1 MRKSLQRHRY
11 QSFHFIL
18 LVIGT
23 GGMALVGT
31 FKIVPLSSSPSA
43 PPHGIELGWAGQQ
56 LRGYSETAYIT
67 AGDCEGQTSVVLN
80 LYSTGI
86 APASRYPPI
95 KAPGRVAF
103 AVAWDEGLVPT
114 DVKIW
119 AVSDRSNLRHRLLVG
134 NRRNLPPTLNVELE
148 ELYEA
153 GTESRVAISFDFF
166 WDPISKPQLLVEL
179 HADWLSPRIGNDSCW
194 LRVPA
199 LVDTP
204 EAGAAANRALGHEGW
219 ASSSYLG
226 SPLYNAAALV
236 NNWQL
241 SPLRVE
247 PSSSIPAPSRL
258 DPAIWACGG
267 QDFAAA
273 SCQAVAALEVPGR
286 ASTRTRELALWS
298 AIGGLFLALVG
309 AGLIGALRT
318 FLLGDPSSN

>member
-1 MRKSLQRHRY
+1 MRESLQRYRY
-11 QSFHFIL
+11 QSFHAIL

-23 GGMALVGT
+23 GGMTLVGA
-31 FKIVPLSSSPSA
+31 FKIVPLSASPSA

-67 AGDCEGQTSVVLN
+67 AGDCENRTSVVVN

-86 APASRYPPI
+86 APASEYPPV
-95 KAPGRVAF
+95 KASGRVAF
-103 AVAWDEGLVPT
+103 AVAWDEGLAPS
-114 DVKIW
+114 DVKVW
-119 AVSDRSNLRHRLLVG
+119 AVSERSNLRHRLLRG
-134 NRRNLPPTLNVELE
+134 DQRNLPPSLNVELE

-153 GTESRVAISFDFF
+153 GTDSRIAISFDFF
-166 WDPISKPQLLVEL
+166 WDPTSKPQLLVKL
-179 HADWLSPRIGNDSCW
+179 DTDWLSPRTGNDSCW

-204 EAGAAANRALGHEGW
+204 EAGAAANRALDHEEW

-226 SPLYNAAALV
+226 FPLYNAAALV
-236 NNWQL
+236 NSWQPR
-241 SPLRVE
+241 PLRVE
-247 PSSSIPAPSRL
+247 PGTSIPAPSRM

-273 SCQAVAALEVPGR
+273 SCQAAAVLEEPGR
-286 ASTRTRELALWS
+286 ALARTRELALWS

-309 AGLIGALRT
+309 AGLVGALRT
-318 FLLGDPSSN
+318 FLLGEPSPD